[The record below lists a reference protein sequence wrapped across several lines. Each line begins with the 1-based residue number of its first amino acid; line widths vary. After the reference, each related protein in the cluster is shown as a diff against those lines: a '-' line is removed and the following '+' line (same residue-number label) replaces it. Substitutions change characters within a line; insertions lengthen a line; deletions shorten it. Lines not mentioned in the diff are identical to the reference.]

1 MHWND
6 LVHHYRLVKLRV
18 EGLGPATVGIDAQ
31 GNSLYGDL
39 AEAAHDRLPAILA
52 RLGERRAES
61 P

>member
-1 MHWND
+1 
-6 LVHHYRLVKLRV
+6 
-18 EGLGPATVGIDAQ
+18 LGPATVGIDAQ

-52 RLGERRAES
+52 RLGERRAEG